1 MSRALY
7 IGGWAYVAI
16 AAAVLLVRPSSGTNG
31 VGFAPVPP
39 AAGVAGNGAAW
50 FARMKP
56 FCNPLEIELRMRGA
70 PAPPGVHGAGFAA
83 ACWAVAGRID
93 RARAVIDALPAA
105 DRPAAAGVVFEVGHP
120 IADMGD
126 DLSAG
131 PIMALV
137 VDYQPANYMA
147 LYHAGI
153 AYDATGRPDLA
164 RRHLVEFLRLYE
176 VEDGWRSNARAV
188 LGRLERAR

>member
-1 MSRALY
+1 M
-7 IGGWAYVAI
+7 AI
-16 AAAVLLVRPSSGTNG
+16 AAAVLWSRSPTGSNRILD
-31 VGFAPVPP
+31 APVAP
-39 AAGVAGNGAAW
+39 AAGVAADGAAW

-56 FCNPLEIELRMRGA
+56 FCNPLEVELRMRGA

-93 RARAVIDALPAA
+93 RAREVIDALPPA

-131 PIMALV
+131 PIMSLV
-137 VDYQPANYMA
+137 VDYQTANYMA
-147 LYHAGI
+147 LYHAGL
-153 AYDATGRPDLA
+153 AYDATGRFDLA
-164 RRHLVEFLRLYE
+164 RRHLIEFLGLYD

-188 LGRLERAR
+188 LERLERAR